1 MTRRELVRLGV
12 VAAASG
18 MLGSRVD
25 TQSLTPAARAVD
37 HLLLG
42 VPDLD
47 SGIAWVEKMTGVK
60 AAIGGSHPGRG
71 TRNALLSLGRRQYL
85 EIIAPDPAQAA
96 FTFQIDLRKL
106 AAPRLVNWAAAS
118 TNVESLAK
126 QASAAGQQTMGP
138 RDGSRV
144 TPDGKTLE
152 WRTLGVVHKLATDDV
167 DPIPFFIEWAAG
179 TMHPSQSAP
188 GGCEL
193 ESLAIEH
200 PAPAPVAATLKPF
213 GIEGPVRR
221 YDRVRL
227 VATLRTPK
235 GKVELM
241 WTGLSRRERPDEWA
255 RRTLL
260 EYDASGRATR
270 RRSPA

>member
-12 VAAASG
+12 AAAASG
-18 MLGSRVD
+18 MLGTRVD
-25 TQSLTPAARAVD
+25 AQQLTPAVRAVD

-60 AAIGGSHPGRG
+60 AAIGGRHPGRG
-71 TRNALLSLGRRQYL
+71 TRNALLSLGRQQYL
-85 EIIAPDPAQAA
+85 EIIAPDPAQTA
-96 FTFQIDLRKL
+96 FTFPIDLRKL
-106 AAPRLVNWAAAS
+106 AAPRLVNWAAVS

-126 QASAAGQQTMGP
+126 QAAAAGQQTMGP

-167 DPIPFFIEWAAG
+167 DPIPFFIEWGAG
-179 TMHPSQSAP
+179 TVHPSQTAP
-188 GGCEL
+188 GGCQL

-200 PAPAPVAATLKPF
+200 PTPAPAAATLKAV
-213 GIEGPVRR
+213 GIEGPIQQS
-221 YDRVRL
+221 DRVRL
-227 VATLRTPK
+227 VAVLRTPR
-235 GKVELM
+235 GKVELV
-241 WTGLSRRERPDEWA
+241 
-255 RRTLL
+255 
-260 EYDASGRATR
+260 
-270 RRSPA
+270 

>member
-1 MTRRELVRLGV
+1 MTRREFVRLGV
-12 VAAASG
+12 AAATSG

-25 TQSLTPAARAVD
+25 AQNLTPPSRAVD

-47 SGIAWVEKMTGVK
+47 TGIAWVEKMTGVK

-71 TRNALLSLGRRQYL
+71 TRNALLSLGRQQYL
-85 EIIAPDPAQAA
+85 EIIAPDPAQTT
-96 FTFQIDLRKL
+96 FTFSIDLRKL
-106 AAPRLVNWAAAS
+106 AAPRLVNWAAVS

-126 QASAAGQQTMGP
+126 QAAAAGQQTMGP

-144 TPDGKTLE
+144 TPDGRTLE
-152 WRTLGVVHKLATDDV
+152 WRTLGVVHKLATDDI
-167 DPIPFFIEWAAG
+167 DPIPFFIEWGAG
-179 TMHPSQSAP
+179 TVHPSRTAP

-200 PAPAPVAATLKPF
+200 PTPAPVAATLKTF
-213 GIEGPVRR
+213 GIEGPVRQS
-221 YDRVRL
+221 DRVRL
-227 VATLRTPK
+227 VAVLRTPK

-241 WTGLSRRERPDEWA
+241 
-255 RRTLL
+255 
-260 EYDASGRATR
+260 
-270 RRSPA
+270 